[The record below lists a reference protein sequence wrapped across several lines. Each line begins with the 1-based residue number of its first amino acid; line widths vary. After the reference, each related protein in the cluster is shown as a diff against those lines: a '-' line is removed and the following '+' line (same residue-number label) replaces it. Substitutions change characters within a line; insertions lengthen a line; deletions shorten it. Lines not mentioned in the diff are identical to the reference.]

1 MGVAKGVEMNNWQIE
16 FMAEYHRREILE
28 QVDQIRLERV
38 ALRSR
43 VYRPRLFERTMFR
56 FANWMVF
63 TGKQLQKRYEVPT
76 VHCNHSHSHSY
87 VQQ

>member
-1 MGVAKGVEMNNWQIE
+1 MNNWQIE
-16 FMAEYHRREILE
+16 FIAEYHRQEILE
-28 QVDQIRLERV
+28 QVEQIHLERV

-56 FANWMVF
+56 FANWMVS

-76 VHCNHSHSHSY
+76 VHCTHSHSRSY